1 MATSSA
7 SGLRDS
13 SSLASASI
21 GSDSDMAASRLI
33 GHLSSWT
40 GPRCLSSGPG
50 RCDGL
55 VTGRICAA
63 ELRLLAGSYRN
74 DGRCG
79 LVGSSGQSRTARSG
93 RKKESGMSPH
103 MKFGIAGVIIGL
115 ILFIVS
121 PWLALGV
128 IVASIAIPTAMYL
141 MLDPSQRRRLRQ
153 SRSRKQL
160 GG

>member
-1 MATSSA
+1 
-7 SGLRDS
+7 
-13 SSLASASI
+13 
-21 GSDSDMAASRLI
+21 
-33 GHLSSWT
+33 
-40 GPRCLSSGPG
+40 
-50 RCDGL
+50 
-55 VTGRICAA
+55 
-63 ELRLLAGSYRN
+63 
-74 DGRCG
+74 
-79 LVGSSGQSRTARSG
+79 
-93 RKKESGMSPH
+93 MSPH